1 MRKAKAFP
9 TTSAVP
15 ASLAG
20 ATLQAFIDVPRRF
33 KSFAVDHDRFAPMLR
48 CGEFAVI
55 DTSSTDPEEGQ
66 FVLFRSENPWGV
78 HQAIV
83 RLEQP
88 DQSLYMEPAGET
100 ADRPL
105 WMLIYGRSPVI
116 GWTPACAR
124 LALHGYMT
132 SADGPIGDRCLR
144 GCIVGRVVGVLRAF
158 DGRAPQ

>member
-1 MRKAKAFP
+1 MPKADSNAIMALPAF
-9 TTSAVP
+9 T
-15 ASLAG
+15 
-20 ATLQAFIDVPRRF
+20 DVPRRF
-33 KSFAVDHDRFAPMLR
+33 KSFPVDHDRFAPLLR
-48 CGEFAVI
+48 CGEFAVV
-55 DTSSTDPEEGQ
+55 DTSSRDPVEGQ

-88 DQSLYMEPAGET
+88 NQSTYMEADCATP
-100 ADRPL
+100 DRPL

-124 LALHGYMT
+124 WAPDGYMT

-144 GCIVGRVVGVLRAF
+144 GCIAGHVVGVMRTL